1 MRARPIFDWL
11 HGHRSEPR
19 QRLFPRLGTVDD
31 KFPAL
36 RDAYDPAGR
45 PPDERVAMLE
55 AKVEYLLDGLYRLK
69 SHMRSLLPQSSTI
82 VGARLSD
89 VCGDSTVNLN
99 SIKSDT
105 QTRNMDRP
113 W

>member
-11 HGHRSEPR
+11 LGHRSEPR

-31 KFPAL
+31 KLPAL

-45 PPDERVAMLE
+45 PPDERVAILE
-55 AKVEYLLDGLYRLK
+55 AKVEYLLDELYRLK

-82 VGARLSD
+82 VGVRVSD
-89 VCGDSTVNLN
+89 VCRDSTVAFN
-99 SIKSDT
+99 SLISVT
-105 QTRNMDRP
+105 FRFGT
-113 W
+113 